1 MAQPIIRRV
10 FLKYSGDARYLQFF
24 IHTLQSQFDKSLHI
38 DVSNGQHT
46 AEARVELNNIP
57 GLSIEYEADTYPVLW
72 T

>member
-1 MAQPIIRRV
+1 MAQPIIRRA

-24 IHTLQSQFDKSLHI
+24 IQTLQSQFDKSFHV

-46 AEARVELNNIP
+46 AEARVELNIP
-57 GLSIEYEADTYPVLW
+57 GLSIEYEEDTYPVLW